1 MNATPNSVVVSL
13 ALAAALVSGCAPTE
27 RVRITDPVPEGTSVQ
42 TIEVDGTARSFRLF
56 RPETLSRSAPLV
68 IVIHGWGFSAEQAE
82 QDYGWNEVAEAH
94 RFVVAYPEGVG
105 QSFNAGGACCGPAA
119 DRDVD
124 DVEFIT
130 AIVEELRRHLPI
142 DERRVYAAGF
152 SNGGVLAYTLA
163 CRTSLFAAIG
173 AVAATHVGLCDDP
186 RPTSVMHI
194 HGTADAIVRLDGGAA
209 VVPGAQPVPAVI
221 RNWRRINDC
230 DATRE
235 SRRGPVITSTAVCP
249 GNRDVTL
256 TVIDGE
262 GHTWPGQTGSQS
274 SWDATAALW
283 AMFSRHRN

>member
-1 MNATPNSVVVSL
+1 MATRSNFVVVGMTL
-13 ALAAALVSGCAPTE
+13 AGMLLIGCASADHAGMPAD
-27 RVRITDPVPEGTSVQ
+27 VAEGTSIQ
-42 TIEVDGTARSFRLF
+42 TIDVDGTPRTFRLF
-56 RPETLSRSAPLV
+56 RPETLSSAAPLV

-82 QDYGWNEVAEAH
+82 QDYGWNEVAETH

-130 AIVEELRRHLPI
+130 AIVEELVQHLPI
-142 DERRVYAAGF
+142 DERRIYAAGF

-173 AVAATHVGLCDDP
+173 AVAATHVGSCDDP
-186 RPTSVMHI
+186 RPTPVMHI

-221 RNWRRINDC
+221 MKWRRINDC
-230 DATRE
+230 DAPRE

-262 GHTWPGQTGSQS
+262 GHSWPGQTGSQS

-283 AMFSRHRN
+283 AMFSRHRS